1 MPTDT
6 QTGKK
11 DFLYCDLTYKI
22 NGIIIE
28 VHKELGAYAREKQF
42 GDLLEKKFKE
52 RHIVYEREVRIG
64 ESGNIADFIIDGKI
78 VLELKAQPFLIVESY
93 DQVKRY
99 LIQTN
104 LQLGLLVNFRG
115 QRVQI
120 KRVLN
125 PNNY

>member
-1 MPTDT
+1 MPTDNLID
-6 QTGKK
+6 KK
-11 DFLYCDLTYKI
+11 DFLYGDLTFKI
-22 NGIIIE
+22 NGLIIE

-42 GDLLEKKFKE
+42 GDSLVKKFKE
-52 RHIVYEREVRIG
+52 RSIIFRREVRIG
-64 ESGNIADFIIDGKI
+64 DSGNVVDFILDEKI
-78 VLELKAQPFLIVESY
+78 ILELKTVPFLINEHY

-104 LQLGLLVNFRG
+104 LKLGLLVNFRS

-125 PNNY
+125 PNNF

>member
-1 MPTDT
+1 MPTDCLISDK
-6 QTGKK
+6 G
-11 DFLYCDLTYKI
+11 FLYGDITYKI
-22 NGIIIE
+22 NGILIE

-42 GDLLEKKFKE
+42 GDLVEKKFKE
-52 RHIVYEREVRIG
+52 RNVIYQREVRIG
-64 ESGNIADFIIDGKI
+64 DSGNIADFIIEGII
-78 VLELKAQPFLIVESY
+78 VLELKTQPFLIKEHY

-104 LQLGLLVNFRG
+104 LKLGILVNFRS

-125 PNNY
+125 PNNF